1 MLTASAR
8 TVTERTGKGSA
19 GPGRRAGLALAHRR
33 ASLPAVYITAIVTA
47 YHPDELLRGV
57 VESALA
63 SCASV
68 IVVDN
73 TPCAAEQPDPLSGY
87 RDPRVTVLR
96 SGRNLGL
103 AAALNLG
110 LATLAAETEA
120 VLFLDQDSVIPD
132 GLIDGLADDLG
143 DSSIGVVGPSPVD
156 AATGEVYET
165 LAGRHDRLDDRD
177 MVITSG
183 MLLRRSCL
191 GHVPGFRE
199 DFFVDYVDLD
209 FCLRLRHAGVRIVR
223 DLALELPHSIGD
235 VRVHRFLGRSAR
247 VGHYAA
253 WRHYWIARN
262 GTILIRENLRA
273 LPVWAVTNTLF
284 MSRWFV
290 QIVLFEPERRTHA
303 AAFVRGLRDG
313 LTRRVTRDFIPAG
326 AEYNG

>member
-1 MLTASAR
+1 
-8 TVTERTGKGSA
+8 V
-19 GPGRRAGLALAHRR
+19 H
-33 ASLPAVYITAIVTA
+33 ITAIVTA
-47 YHPDELLRGV
+47 YHPDDLLRGV
-57 VESALA
+57 VDAALT

-73 TPCAAEQPDPLSGY
+73 TPHPAEGEQPDPLSGY
-87 RDPRVTVLR
+87 RDPRVTVLG

-110 LATLAAETEA
+110 LAALPAETEA
-120 VLFLDQDSVIPD
+120 VLFLDQDSVIPA
-132 GLIDGLADDLG
+132 GLIDGLAADLG
-143 DSSIGVVGPSPVD
+143 DPSIGVVGPSPVD
-156 AATGEVYET
+156 AVTGRVYET

-177 MVITSG
+177 VVITSG

-191 GHVPGFRE
+191 ERVPGFRE

-209 FCLRLRHAGVRIVR
+209 FCLRLRRTGVRIVR

-235 VRVHRFLGRSAR
+235 VRVHPFLGRSAR

-273 LPVWAVTNTLF
+273 LPVWAITNALF

-290 QIVLFEPERRTHA
+290 QLVLFEPQRRTHA
-303 AAFVRGLRDG
+303 AAFLRGLRDG
-313 LTRRVTRDFIPAG
+313 LTRHVSRDFIPAR
-326 AEYNG
+326 AQYNG

>member
-1 MLTASAR
+1 VR
-8 TVTERTGKGSA
+8 
-19 GPGRRAGLALAHRR
+19 
-33 ASLPAVYITAIVTA
+33 ITAIVTA
-47 YHPDELLRGV
+47 YHPDNRLRGV
-57 VESALA
+57 VNSALT

-73 TPCAAEQPDPLSGY
+73 TPYPADGEREQPDPLNGY
-87 RDPRVTVLR
+87 RDPRVMVLG

-110 LATLAAETEA
+110 LAALPAETEA

-143 DSSIGVVGPSPVD
+143 DASIGVVGPSPID
-156 AATGEVYET
+156 AATGKVYET
-165 LAGRHDRLDDRD
+165 LADRHDLLDDRD

-183 MLLRRSCL
+183 MLLRRPCL
-191 GHVPGFRE
+191 ERVPGFRE

-209 FCLRLRHAGVRIVR
+209 FCLRLRRAGVRIVR
-223 DLALELPHSIGD
+223 DMAVELPHSIGD
-235 VRVHRFLGRSAR
+235 VREHRLLGRKVQ

-262 GTILIRENLRA
+262 GTILIRENVRA

-290 QIVLFEPERRTHA
+290 QLVLFEPKRRTHA
-303 AAFVRGLRDG
+303 AAFLRGLRDG
-313 LTRRVTRDFIPAG
+313 LTRRVTRDFLPAD

>member
-1 MLTASAR
+1 
-8 TVTERTGKGSA
+8 V
-19 GPGRRAGLALAHRR
+19 H
-33 ASLPAVYITAIVTA
+33 ITAIVTA
-47 YHPDELLRGV
+47 YHPDDLLRGV
-57 VESALA
+57 VDSALT

-73 TPCAAEQPDPLSGY
+73 TPHLAEGVAEQPDPLTLFL
-87 RDPRVTVLR
+87 DPRVTRLG

-110 LATLAAETEA
+110 LAALPAETEA
-120 VLFLDQDSVIPD
+120 VLFLDQDSVLPD
-132 GLIDGLADDLG
+132 GLIDGLAEDLS
-143 DSSIGVVGPSPVD
+143 DPAIGVVGPSPVD
-156 AATGEVYET
+156 AATGKVYET

-191 GHVPGFRE
+191 ERVPGFRE

-209 FCLRLRHAGVRIVR
+209 FCLRLRRAGIRIVR
-223 DLALELPHSIGD
+223 DLALDLPHSIGD
-235 VRVHRFLGRSAR
+235 VRVHPFLGRSAR

-262 GTILIRENLRA
+262 GMILIRENMRA
-273 LPVWAVTNTLF
+273 MPVWAITNTLF

-290 QIVLFEPERRTHA
+290 QLVLFEPNRRTHA

-313 LTRRVTRDFIPAG
+313 LTRRVTRDFVPAG
-326 AEYNG
+326 AEYKG